1 MNSTSTPQKI
11 DLEIKAASLSIK
23 ELFESFY
30 EVPDFQREY
39 VWEPENVEKLLNDIC
54 DELIDDNGS
63 YVKGAEYFI
72 GSIVVYKDD
81 RGIYQLIDGQQRTTT
96 IFMIL
101 CILRDRLSGM
111 DEVKQLI
118 RQVRQNEETFQEE
131 TLYRVNLLYD
141 DSAGALEHI
150 ANGTRDKLDT
160 LPQSGS
166 VKHLRSALREAE
178 EYLTEK
184 FGDDTQQWQQFLG
197 LFTRK
202 VKLIRVV
209 TPSQTSAL
217 RVFETINNTGVGLD
231 SMDLLKNLLFRKVK
245 REQFDKVRDGWKQLT
260 TSIEKAEKPLRFL
273 RYFVHSRFDTKT
285 PKPLR
290 EDELYD
296 WIAKNSDPIGIDA
309 KPIEFLNLLINNAEA
324 YGNFAAAKDVAGGS
338 NRYLSNIQKLSGQAR
353 QHFILLLAAQHL
365 QPQLF
370 NKLCKALENLIFC
383 LILTKEA
390 KALEVFCTKEALNV
404 AAIGAT
410 DEAALDAFI
419 STKMQPE
426 VARRAQSFRDAVDRM
441 YSWSVQ
447 KYRLRYIVAKL
458 TQFVDEAAWSNSASS
473 DLAPYLDRSVHIE
486 HILPASP
493 TDEIVEAFDVPE
505 DYEIQCQRLGNLVL
519 LEATINTSIQQD
531 FFPAKCAAYLQSK
544 FLLTR
549 SVGEKPGVGN
559 NTQLNRAVANL
570 RTWKNWDSKTI
581 DERQKMLTVLACQVW
596 GVPEAVASPALQS
609 PTEELAE
616 VEAS

>member
-1 MNSTSTPQKI
+1 MSSTQTPQAS

-54 DELIDDNGS
+54 DELIDANGS
-63 YVKGAEYFI
+63 YIKGAEYFI

-96 IFMIL
+96 IFIIL

-131 TLYRVNLLYD
+131 TLYRVNLLYE

-150 ANGTRDKLDT
+150 ANGTRDQLDT
-160 LPQSGS
+160 LPQFGS
-166 VKHLRSALREAE
+166 VKHLRGALGEAE

-184 FGDDTQQWQQFLG
+184 FGGDTHQWQQFLA

-260 TSIEKAEKPLRFL
+260 TAIEKAEKPLRFL
-273 RYFVHSRFDTKT
+273 RYFVHSRYETKT
-285 PKPLR
+285 QKPLR

-296 WIAKNSDPIGIDA
+296 WVAKNSALVGIDST
-309 KPIEFLNLLINNAEA
+309 PIEFLNLLIKNAES
-324 YGNFAAAKDVAGGS
+324 YGNFASAKDVGGVS

-365 QPQLF
+365 QAPLF
-370 NKLCKALENLIFC
+370 NRLCKALENLIFC

-404 AAIGAT
+404 AALGAS
-410 DEAALDAFI
+410 DEAGLEAFI
-419 STKMQPE
+419 TTRMQPE
-426 VARRAQSFRDAVDRM
+426 IARRAQSFRDAIDRM

-458 TQFVDEAAWSNSASS
+458 TQFVDEAAWNNGTGN
-473 DLAPYLDRSVHIE
+473 DLSPYLDRSVHIE

-493 TDEIVEAFDVPE
+493 TPEIEKAFDKPE
-505 DYEIQCQRLGNLVL
+505 DYGTQCQRLGNLVL
-519 LEATINTSIQQD
+519 LEATINTSIQQN
-531 FFPAKCAAYLQSK
+531 FFAEKCTAYLQSK

-549 SVGEKPGVGN
+549 SIGDKPGVGT
-559 NTQLNRAVANL
+559 NTQLNRAVADL
-570 RTWKNWDSKTI
+570 QTWKTWDSTAI
-581 DERQKMLTVLACQVW
+581 DERQKMLTSLACHVW
-596 GVPEAVASPALQS
+596 GVPGAATPAIPQP
-609 PTEELAE
+609 PTLLAE
-616 VEAS
+616 MEAS